1 MTKESKQHFLSDTAN
16 LSVVFASAPQWTPLV
31 IDYALL
37 SGAENEALTEK
48 LRRS

>member
-1 MTKESKQHFLSDTAN
+1 MTKESKQRFLSDSQLICT
-16 LSVVFASAPQWTPLV
+16 VFASAPQWTPLV